1 MSDRVA
7 MDFSFKTQNRFLR
20 EKDIRADVKAA
31 LRSSSKNGIEGAIYW
46 SCDGVE
52 IMGEQECDLVDH
64 LFAYV
69 TDGLDAMLRGEEFAT
84 FFPDQ
89 PLRLSITT
97 RRDSIVV
104 IVGGKRAIVPCDEF
118 LRELHRLCIRF
129 YELMLFLFPSG
140 ADEPY
145 LKALRLMPTRY
156 PRILSAMPRG

>member
-1 MSDRVA
+1 MGDRVA
-7 MDFSFKTQNRFLR
+7 MDFAFKAGNKFLR
-20 EKDIRADVKAA
+20 EKDIRAEVKAA

-46 SCDGVE
+46 RCDGVE

-97 RRDSIVV
+97 KRDVVVV
-104 IVGGKRAIVPCDEF
+104 IVGEKRAIVPCDEF
-118 LRELHRLCIRF
+118 LRELHHLCLRF

-156 PRILSAMPRG
+156 PLILSAMPRR